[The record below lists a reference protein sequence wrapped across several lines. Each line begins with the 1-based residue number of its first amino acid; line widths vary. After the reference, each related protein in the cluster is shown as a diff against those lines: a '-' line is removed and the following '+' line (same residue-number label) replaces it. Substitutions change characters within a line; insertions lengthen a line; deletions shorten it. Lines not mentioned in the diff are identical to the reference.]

1 MVAVRCRPFNQ
12 REKDQKE
19 GKVITIKEGGYC
31 GIENPSEP
39 DAPPREFSF
48 DFTYDDDSE
57 QVTIYRNLGAPL
69 LDKAFQGWNGTIFAY
84 GQTGSGKSFS
94 MTGSPDQ
101 PGIIRQMNEEMF
113 AKIASTQAEQPDPL
127 PPTLTLTLTLTPT
140 LSRALTRALTLTR
153 PSSPRSPTPPPHLRY
168 IFPISG
174 LHAEA
179 LLGHDQEHAAR
190 AHHPRRAHPAALAAD
205 RGVDHRA
212 VAREVG
218 EGALPSRVLRRHRV
232 EDHRRAPR
240 PNLDGRSA
248 CQGRARGAG
257 RGSDSGVRS
266 GQRAGFR
273 SRASVAQHEAHLQPV
288 AVGGECVVPLE
299 AERERGRRGQRRA
312 EVRGRHLAGRCGQ
325 GHCFG
330 SQRAPRGECCKRR
343 VGADDAHAHRD
354 VTEVVRSP
362 EARGVGHE
370 IETPTR

>member
-31 GIENPSEP
+31 GIDNPSEP

-127 PPTLTLTLTLTPT
+127 PPTLTLTLTIT

-153 PSSPRSPTPPPHLRY
+153 PSSPS
-168 IFPISG
+168 S
-174 LHAEA
+174 
-179 LLGHDQEHAAR
+179 
-190 AHHPRRAHPAALAAD
+190 
-205 RGVDHRA
+205 
-212 VAREVG
+212 
-218 EGALPSRVLRRHRV
+218 S
-232 EDHRRAPR
+232 
-240 PNLDGRSA
+240 S
-248 CQGRARGAG
+248 
-257 RGSDSGVRS
+257 S
-266 GQRAGFR
+266 
-273 SRASVAQHEAHLQPV
+273 
-288 AVGGECVVPLE
+288 
-299 AERERGRRGQRRA
+299 
-312 EVRGRHLAGRCGQ
+312 
-325 GHCFG
+325 
-330 SQRAPRGECCKRR
+330 
-343 VGADDAHAHRD
+343 
-354 VTEVVRSP
+354 
-362 EARGVGHE
+362 
-370 IETPTR
+370 